1 MKKELNTHKS
11 KRIFKIILVLL
22 IVTILFLIIRSTYSK
37 YVTNDV
43 KHADFNISNWHI
55 LINNLDIHNEEQIK
69 KFSETLKLNYVKN
82 ENVAENVIVPGSS
95 GYFDITIESTGTE
108 IPFKYDVSIDNT
120 KSEFQDFK
128 ILSYSISNDID
139 LTSPDAD
146 KILYDSKEDINPE
159 ESSVTG
165 IIEPANNVTDK
176 NINNIRFYVKWY
188 DVDSNIENYNEI
200 ENKDISDN
208 YGDVKVSKQITEGKE
223 KAEFTVPVKLVVT
236 QITHNDLNT
245 NTTNTNTIEP

>member
-11 KRIFKIILVLL
+11 KRILKIILVLL

-43 KHADFNISNWHI
+43 KDADFNISNWHI
-55 LINNLDIHNEEQIK
+55 LINNLDINNEEQIK
-69 KFSETLKLNYVKN
+69 EFSETLKINYVKN
-82 ENVAENVIVPGSS
+82 ENVSENVIVPDST
-95 GYFDITIESTGTE
+95 GYFDITMESTGTE
-108 IPFKYDVSIDNT
+108 IPFKYEVSIDNT
-120 KSEFQDFK
+120 KSEFHDFK
-128 ILSYSISNDID
+128 IISYSISNDID

-146 KILYDSKEDINPE
+146 KLIYDLKKDIDPS

-165 IIEPANNVTDK
+165 IVEPVENITEK

-188 DVDSNIENYNEI
+188 DIDSNIENYNEV

-208 YGDVKVSKQITEGKE
+208 YGDVKISKE
-223 KAEFTVPVKLVVT
+223 KSEFTLPIKLIVT

-245 NTTNTNTIEP
+245 NTTNTNTVIEL

>member
-1 MKKELNTHKS
+1 MAYLQG
-11 KRIFKIILVLL
+11 IIHEQY
-22 IVTILFLIIRSTYSK
+22 ILIIGRSGVIMSDARYIAHYNSKYSK
-37 YVTNDV
+37 INRAEVGSKMDEITD
-43 KHADFNISNWHI
+43 K
-55 LINNLDIHNEEQIK
+55 LIYDLK
-69 KFSETLKLNYVKN
+69 K
-82 ENVAENVIVPGSS
+82 
-95 GYFDITIESTGTE
+95 
-108 IPFKYDVSIDNT
+108 
-120 KSEFQDFK
+120 
-128 ILSYSISNDID
+128 DID
-139 LTSPDAD
+139 PS
-146 KILYDSKEDINPE
+146 

-165 IIEPANNVTDK
+165 IVEPVENITEK